1 MLAKGYVKDAYGTP
15 IDMVTVQLKS
25 NLGVGKFT
33 NANGYFELEVPT
45 GSVLKISM
53 LGYFDKEVLAS
64 SSMNISLEQQLTDI
78 EEVVIVSHQKSEKT
92 NWLMVGLISA
102 IVLGVVYQ
110 VTQKK
115 ETEKPTKKQLNKP
128 ASTKKQPVKVVL

>member
-78 EEVVIVSHQKSEKT
+78 EEIVIVSHQKSEKT
-92 NWLMVGLISA
+92 NWWL
-102 IVLGVVYQ
+102 VLGVSLLSVLAIREA
-110 VTQKK
+110 TKK
-115 ETEKPTKKQLNKP
+115 TKPTNSKSLNKP
-128 ASTKKQPVKVVL
+128 ASTKKQPIKVVL